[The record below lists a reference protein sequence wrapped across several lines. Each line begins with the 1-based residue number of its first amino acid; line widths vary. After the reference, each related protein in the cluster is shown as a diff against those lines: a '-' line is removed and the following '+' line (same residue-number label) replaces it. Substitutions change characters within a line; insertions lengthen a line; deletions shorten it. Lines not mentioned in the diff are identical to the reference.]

1 MNLATRKNN
10 FIQELTTIDEKLFE
24 KLEIVLKINKKDWF
38 LDLTLKE
45 NKEIEI
51 GLQQADKDEFVSQE
65 IVMNKF
71 AKQH

>member
-1 MNLATRKNN
+1 
-10 FIQELTTIDEKLFE
+10 
-24 KLEIVLKINKKDWF
+24 
-38 LDLTLKE
+38 LTLKE